1 MKKFLSFFLTLTLIA
16 AMISIPFTAQAA
28 YVPTLTVDMSE
39 KTGAMRHGSSG
50 FLYGLGSDGTP
61 SVNTLTPLKPSTAV
75 QKAPDGLQHPTG
87 DVLDVAGTFISAGG
101 EQVQIYLQDI
111 YALWPYEYTGMDEYL
126 ELIKEMIPKLVSFR
140 NSNPDYAGKLVYVP
154 FNEPDGIWYGNIGW
168 DSNVQNTFNQN
179 WLTVYNLIKSLDPE
193 ALIAGTSCA
202 NYQSGH
208 MDSWLA
214 FCVANNCE
222 PDYITWHELQD
233 YDLSSFASNLA
244 NYRAIEKK
252 HGMTEREIIINEYA
266 PQDHCSNPGK
276 LVNWIALFEENK
288 VSGCL
293 PYWHNAGNLND
304 IAADNNEPNGA
315 WWLYKWY
322 GDMSGETLA
331 LKTNTARTEFY
342 GLASIDD
349 NKKSAN
355 IIFGGID
362 GSGNVTFENV
372 TDALP
377 FENAEAVDVKVE
389 ATYWTAFHGVANE
402 PDVIVEGTYPV
413 ENNSVTISFDN
424 LFENAAYNI
433 TLTPASPDS
442 VKGVIYKGEQRFTFE
457 AEDASHVGNAYST
470 NEKWTYAYSGGYRLS
485 GIQSETDGYN
495 LSFSVPKS
503 GYYKMELVYSNGYG
517 LNTENPAANATQ
529 SLYASIRFDKENAQL
544 IPLENT
550 LRDFMAGMYTDYVY
564 LTEGD
569 HVMYVR
575 GTEDNGGYFSN
586 DCVSFTYAGGTI
598 PQFDSVYEAEQG
610 DFNLLKGNTDTT
622 VTTENAAEGF
632 SGAGYITGLSE
643 RSVTEGGGVRF
654 TVVVPDNSLY
664 TIALRYSAESD
675 TGATIYLDNTALDLD
690 NALTNLSLP
699 ATEGFSTEYVT
710 AFLQKGINIIDIDS
724 KAPIMLDYM
733 RVKKA
738 EGSPVSVEAES
749 GTLSGNAEVSE
760 NTFASRTAYVSN
772 IEGATEDKLTLSF
785 SAPEDGTYKMVIHYS
800 VSELFGAHTY
810 NAQIVDR
817 YASFKINGEEPT
829 RLYFKNSYADDN
841 WRTTVLAVELN
852 EGDNT
857 LEVYN
862 DNWRIVQCGT
872 GTTGNINYQTLV
884 NFAPNLDLF
893 EFYPAVAEN
902 AELTQSYKISVMSTD
917 NGLVEFDKAT
927 VTPGEEVTLTFTPE
941 YNEGTVEVL
950 ANGEDVSSMVV
961 DNTLTYTPATDTH
974 FAVNFLIPENL
985 DNYIVNSSFGTGDF
999 TGWETNGRAPDII
1012 EENGRHYASTTSSLR
1027 YFAQTITC
1035 PEGYY
1040 DISFK
1045 AKTATEDVEGEVRI
1059 LGPND
1064 TLSFIDLSNSW
1075 ETYKIRAYSNGEIPL
1090 MVTLD
1095 KASIDDFS
1103 LNIGSVDPNLLYF
1116 VDCGDID
1123 PTTINAGDKYGIY
1136 NSVTEQFY
1144 QADAVTGYEWGVVDT
1159 YVANTTYP
1167 HLSTGAET
1175 WPYEYDLTDG
1185 EDKTVTYRY
1194 AKDQDDR
1201 TGNGVTYKFSLPEDG
1216 DYAFEVAFYAPSHW
1230 MTSVN
1235 RKASLTMNGEV
1246 LASGIIPSTDASNPN
1261 IIKKLATVTGG
1272 EATLNLKL
1280 DSDGYGGPMMS
1291 YIKISKAPD
1300 ISHIEKIDTTNL
1312 SISGS
1317 ATWNNDPATQAKY
1330 AFDGDLSTFFD
1341 GVSGGYLMIDLGEP
1355 TAIGAIGYYPRSNW
1369 AGRMVSTS
1377 FYGSVDGVN
1386 WEQLFVI
1393 TETPEYGVE
1402 TLVSYSEFLNIGN
1415 YRYIK
1420 YQNLSDY
1427 CNVAEINIYALSDS
1441 IPFVNYDTSI
1451 CRMTYISIE
1460 DGNYYFTYEEGSLGT
1475 IIQVV
1480 KDGDVVTQVKST
1492 PLTQDA
1498 VPLLSENEEI
1508 YIWDMNKLKPLV
1520 SIKK

>member
-1 MKKFLSFFLTLTLIA
+1 MKKLISLILTFSIILSV
-16 AMISIPFTAQAA
+16 ISIPLVSQAA
-28 YVPTLTVDMSE
+28 YTPTLTIDMSK
-39 KTGAMRHGSSG
+39 KTGAMRHGASG

-61 SVNTLTPLKPSTAV
+61 NVNMLTPLKPSTAV

-126 ELIKEMIPKLVSFR
+126 ELIKEMIPKLVLFR
-140 NSNPDYAGKLVYVP
+140 NSNPDYKGKIVYVP

-208 MDSWLA
+208 MSSWLS
-214 FCVANNCE
+214 FCVQNNCE

-244 NYRAIEKK
+244 DYRSIESRV
-252 HGMTEREIIINEYA
+252 GMSEREIIINEYA
-266 PQDHCSNPGK
+266 PQDHCSDPGK

-322 GDMSGETLA
+322 GDMSGETLS
-331 LKTNTARTEFY
+331 LTTNTARTDFY

-349 NKKSAN
+349 NKKSSN
-355 IIFGGID
+355 VLFGGVE
-362 GSGNVTFENV
+362 GNGNVTLENI
-372 TDALP
+372 TSTLP
-377 FENAEAVDVKVE
+377 FENAAAVHIKVE
-389 ATYWTAFHGVANE
+389 ATYWTAFHGVSNE
-402 PDVIVEGTYPV
+402 PQVIMEGTYPV
-413 ENNSVTISFDN
+413 ENDTVSLTFDN

-433 TLTPASPDS
+433 TITPASDS
-442 VKGVIYKGEQRFTFE
+442 FNGVIYKGEKRYTFE
-457 AEDASHVGNAYST
+457 AEDAVYVGNAYST

-485 GIQSETDGYN
+485 GIQSEADGYN
-495 LSFSVPKS
+495 LAFSVDKS

-517 LNTENPAANATQ
+517 LNTENPSANATA
-529 SLYASIRFDKENAQL
+529 SLLATIRFDNQSEQT

-564 LTEGD
+564 LEKGS
-569 HVMYVR
+569 HIMYVR
-575 GTEDNGGYFSN
+575 GVESNEGYFSN

-598 PQFDSVYEAEQG
+598 PEFDSVYEAELG
-610 DFNLLKGNTDTT
+610 DFNLLLNNSDTT
-622 VTTENAAEGF
+622 VTTESTTKGF
-632 SGAGYITGLSE
+632 SGSGYITGLEE

-664 TIALRYSAESD
+664 TIALRYASENDAE
-675 TGATIYLDNTALDLD
+675 AAIYLDNTALDLD
-690 NALTNLSLP
+690 NILANVYLP
-699 ATEGFSTEYVT
+699 ASEAFATEYIT
-710 AFLQKGINIIDIDS
+710 AFLQKGINIIDIDANS
-724 KAPIMLDYM
+724 AIMLDYV

-738 EGSPVSVEAES
+738 DSSPIEVEAES

-760 NTFASRTAYVSN
+760 NAFAGGTAYVSS
-772 IEGATEDKLTLSF
+772 IEGGTEDKLTVNVT
-785 SAPEDGTYKMVIHYS
+785 APEDGTYKMVIRYS

-817 YASFKINGEEPT
+817 YASFKINNNEAK

-852 EGDNT
+852 EGNNT

-862 DNWRIVQCGT
+862 DNWRLVQCGT

-884 NFAPNLDLF
+884 NYAPNLDLF

-917 NGLVEFDKAT
+917 NGLVEFDKAS
-927 VTPGEEVTLTFTPE
+927 VTPGENVTLTFTPE

-961 DNTLTYTPATDTH
+961 DNTLTYTPVTDTH

-999 TGWETNGRAPDII
+999 TGWEEERGSFEII
-1012 EENGRHYASTTSSLR
+1012 EENGIHYASVAGYLR
-1027 YFAQTITC
+1027 QIIPC

-1040 DISFK
+1040 DITFK
-1045 AKTATEDVEGEVRI
+1045 AKAMESGGTLAIRTEDAN
-1059 LGPND
+1059 L
-1064 TLSFIDLSNSW
+1064 SW
-1075 ETYKIRAYSNGEIPL
+1075 ELTDSWNSYTVRTYSDGEINLRVIGLPAY
-1090 MVTLD
+1090 V
-1095 KASIDDFS
+1095 DDFS
-1103 LNIGSVDPNLLYF
+1103 LNIGSVDPDLLYF

-1123 PTTINAGDKYGIY
+1123 PTTINDGDKYGIY

-1144 QADAVTGYEWGVVDT
+1144 AEDAVTGMEWGVVDT
-1159 YVANTTYP
+1159 YVPNTTYP

-1201 TGNGVTYKFSLPEDG
+1201 TGNGITYKFALPEDG

-1246 LASGIIPSTDASNPN
+1246 LASGIIPSTNASNPN
-1261 IIKKLATVTGG
+1261 IIKKVATVEGG
-1272 EATLNLKL
+1272 YATLNLKL

-1291 YIKISKAPD
+1291 YIRISKAPD
-1300 ISHIEKIDTTNL
+1300 ISHMEKIDTTSL
-1312 SISGS
+1312 SITGS

-1330 AFDGDLSTFFD
+1330 AFDGDLTTFFD
-1341 GVSGGYLMIDLGEP
+1341 GISGGFLTIDLGEP
-1355 TAIGAIGYYPRSNW
+1355 TPIGAIGYYPRSSW

-1377 FYGSVDGVN
+1377 FYGSVDGAN

-1393 TETPEYGVE
+1393 TQTPPYGVE
-1402 TLVSYSEFLNIGN
+1402 TLVTHAEFLNTGE

-1420 YQNLSDY
+1420 YQNPSDY
-1427 CNVAEINIYALSDS
+1427 CNVAEINIYTLSDS

-1451 CRMTYISIE
+1451 CRITYISIE
-1460 DGNYYFTYEEGSLGT
+1460 DNSYHFTYEEGSSGT

-1480 KDGDVVTQVKST
+1480 KDGDMVTQVKTT

-1498 VPLLSENEEI
+1498 VPMLSETEEI
-1508 YIWDMNKLKPLV
+1508 YIWDMTTMKPLV
-1520 SIKK
+1520 SINK